1 MNHTEDGVFLRRR
14 RRLRKSSIILSCIL
28 IVTSVFCSCFFIV
41 KTYALPQTKSLL
53 EESAL
58 QENNGSTDSA
68 ESDNAQTEEEE
79 PADEDAEAESTPQE
93 DDSVDKPNE
102 SVNDE
107 VQVIG
112 ETVLLKPLDITM
124 LKVDASNI
132 EYYLGWQYGYYVVGI
147 HSARLPETLL
157 YARFLEAG
165 PCKTLESA
173 MLYMKEMNSGE
184 KLSFTFETEAGIITY
199 IFVKE

>member
-28 IVTSVFCSCFFIV
+28 IVTSVVCSCFFIV

-58 QENNGSTDSA
+58 QENNGSTNSA
-68 ESDNAQTEEEE
+68 ESDNAQTEEKE
-79 PADEDAEAESTPQE
+79 PADEDAEAESTPPK
-93 DDSVDKPNE
+93 DGSVDKPNE
-102 SVNDE
+102 SVHDE

-112 ETVLLKPLDITM
+112 ETVLLKPLHITM

-147 HSARLPETLL
+147 HSAGLPKTLL
-157 YARFLEAG
+157 YARFLKAG

>member
-41 KTYALPQTKSLL
+41 KTYALPQTESLL

-58 QENNGSTDSA
+58 QKNNGSTDSA
-68 ESDNAQTEEEE
+68 ESDNAQIEKE
-79 PADEDAEAESTPQE
+79 PANEDAEAESTPQE

-132 EYYLGWQYGYYVVGI
+132 EYYLGWQYGYYVVAI

-184 KLSFTFETEAGIITY
+184 KLSFTFETEAGVITY
-199 IFVKE
+199 TFVKE

>member
-1 MNHTEDGVFLRRR
+1 MNHTEDRVFLRRR

-68 ESDNAQTEEEE
+68 ESDNAQTEEE
-79 PADEDAEAESTPQE
+79 PADEDAEAESTPPK
-93 DDSVDKPNE
+93 DGSVDKPNE

-112 ETVLLKPLDITM
+112 ETVLLKPLNITM

-132 EYYLGWQYGYYVVGI
+132 EYYLGWQYGYYVVAI

-157 YARFLEAG
+157 YARFLKAG

-173 MLYMKEMNSGE
+173 MLYIKEMNSGE
-184 KLSFTFETEAGIITY
+184 KLSFTFETEAGVITY
-199 IFVKE
+199 TFVKE

>member
-1 MNHTEDGVFLRRR
+1 MNHTEDRVFLRRR

-68 ESDNAQTEEEE
+68 ESDNAQTEEK

-112 ETVLLKPLDITM
+112 ETVLLKPLHITM

-132 EYYLGWQYGYYVVGI
+132 EYYLCWQYGNYVVAI
-147 HSARLPETLL
+147 HSASLPKTLL
-157 YARFLEAG
+157 YARFLKAG

>member
-28 IVTSVFCSCFFIV
+28 IVTSIFCSCFFIV
-41 KTYALPQTKSLL
+41 KTYALPQTESLL

-58 QENNGSTDSA
+58 QKNNGSTDSA
-68 ESDNAQTEEEE
+68 ESDNAQIEKE
-79 PADEDAEAESTPQE
+79 PADEDAEAESTPPK

-102 SVNDE
+102 SVHDE

-112 ETVLLKPLDITM
+112 ETVLLKPLNITM

-147 HSARLPETLL
+147 HSASLPKTLL

-184 KLSFTFETEAGIITY
+184 KLSFTFETEADIITY
-199 IFVKE
+199 TFVKE